1 MYKEYEIKIKM
12 TQVQWLEP
20 KMKFLLGYN
29 VKIVILWGGGG
40 GERGGWLTFGGGNK
54 DLVGKA
60 YWGGNFLGGR
70 GDEQIFGWWGGLPP
84 IHPY

>member
-12 TQVQWLEP
+12 TQVQWLEL

-29 VKIVILWGGGG
+29 MKIVILWGGGG
-40 GERGGWLTFGGGNK
+40 ERGEWLTFGGGNK

-60 YWGGNFLGGR
+60 YWGG
-70 GDEQIFGWWGGLPP
+70 IF
-84 IHPY
+84 